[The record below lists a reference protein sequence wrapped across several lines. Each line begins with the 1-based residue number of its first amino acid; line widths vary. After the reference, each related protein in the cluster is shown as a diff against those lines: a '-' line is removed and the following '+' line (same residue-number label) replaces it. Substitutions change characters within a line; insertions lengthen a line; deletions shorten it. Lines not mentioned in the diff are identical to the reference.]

1 MNIRAWKQVAR
12 AAVIAVV
19 AASLGGCI
27 TLDVSPDG
35 SRIAFT
41 WGTQGKSG
49 LAIINTDGTGYRE
62 IGGGDFGG
70 MGRWSPESQRLA
82 YVDDVGLRIYDVR
95 TGRSTPVVVPNA
107 AAPVWTKDGSQV
119 AVLIADP
126 DTKQNEV
133 AWYSIMERKLGQR
146 IPLTHS
152 PDSFP
157 AFLSLPT
164 TEGVAY
170 LAKGNVRVVEFGED
184 RAITTTGD
192 VVGFTLAPN
201 NREILFAR
209 RSANSQFILLSLY
222 RYDLQLRSVQKVPF
236 PAQVAGIN
244 PKPRTGPHR
253 VDYVMFSPDATKML
267 VYATITGTPSK
278 TGEGQDTNVLYRV
291 DRNGAN
297 GTELWRGPAGKTNVI
312 AVWAP
317 GSDRVVMLDQDA
329 KDVMRLITARG
340 DGSGKRVLRTR
351 AAPKP

>member
-1 MNIRAWKQVAR
+1 MKLRAWKHAAR
-12 AAVIAVV
+12 VLAIMAA
-19 AASLGGCI
+19 AATLGGCI

-41 WGTQGKSG
+41 WGTKGKSG

-62 IGGGDFGG
+62 VGAEVGG

-82 YVDDVGLRIYDVR
+82 YVDDGGLRIFDVR
-95 TGRSTPVVVPNA
+95 TQRSTPVLVKNA

-126 DTKQNEV
+126 DSRQNEV
-133 AWYSIMERKLGQR
+133 AWYSIMERKIGQR

-201 NREILFAR
+201 QREILFAR
-209 RSANSQFILLSLY
+209 KSANSQFILLSLY
-222 RYDLQLRSVQKVPF
+222 KYDLQLRSVQKVPF

-244 PKPRTGPHR
+244 PKPRTGPHE
-253 VDYVMFSPDATKML
+253 VNYVMFSPDASKML
-267 VYATITGTPSK
+267 VYATIKGAPAKSGAT
-278 TGEGQDTNVLYRV
+278 QDTNVLYRV
-291 DRNGAN
+291 DRTGAN
-297 GTELWRGPAGKTNVI
+297 GAELWRGPSGQTTVI

-317 GSDRVVMLDQDA
+317 SSDRVVMLDQDA
-329 KDVMRLITARG
+329 KDVMRLISARA
-340 DGSGKRVLRTR
+340 DGTGKRVLRTQ